1 MYSYRELIDVLNK
14 ATEAYDK
21 GTPIMTDKEWDDLYF
36 SLKEMEKETGIIYPD
51 SPTQSIHAVIVPR
64 LVKVEHNHPML
75 SLQKTKSIDDLIDFI
90 GDKEVVIMAKMDGL
104 TCSLKYMNGELVSA
118 ETRGNGMIGE
128 DILHNAKV
136 IPSIPKNIP
145 YKGELIV
152 DGEIICTY
160 NDFKSFEEEYKNPR
174 NFAAGSI
181 RLLSAKECN
190 TRKLTFVA
198 WDVIKGFEE
207 YNCHTSLWGKLV
219 ALEENGF
226 TIVPNRLKGG
236 FKPTAASDKIEAI
249 IDDIKIACASN
260 WGGYPIDGAVV
271 KYNNVA
277 YGRSLGA
284 TEHHFKNAIAYK
296 FYDEMYRT
304 KLLDIEWTMGRTGTL
319 TPVAVFE
326 PIDIDGST
334 VERAS
339 LHNVSIMKEL
349 LGIPHKFQ
357 EIEVFKANMII
368 PQIASADRT
377 KHGPL
382 FYEEYTAFGV
392 PEVCPICGADVNV
405 ERDNDSEFAVCSNP
419 QCEGKLIN
427 RIDHFCGKKGL
438 DIKGLSKATIEKL
451 IDWGWLNSISDL
463 FLLHIYEDEWIKKSG
478 FGPKSVRNI
487 LTAIEESKHT
497 ELWKFISA
505 LGIPLIGSTYAKE
518 MCKREAS
525 WFNIR
530 EDIAHGYDFSK
541 WDGFGYEM
549 NNALH
554 SFDYVEADYLAD
566 EVLHLVNSLHSENRG
581 TVIINQTLANKK
593 IVITGKLKNFK
604 NRDELKILI
613 ENNGG
618 KVVDSISK
626 TTSMLIN
633 NDINSDSS
641 KNKAAKKVG
650 IPIITEEEFISQY
663 LEGTD

>member
-64 LVKVEHNHPML
+64 LEKVEHNHPML

-104 TCSLKYMNGELVSA
+104 TCSLKYVNGELASA

-145 YKGELIV
+145 YKDELIV

-160 NDFKSFEEEYKNPR
+160 NDFKTFEEEYKNPR

-190 TRKLTFVA
+190 TRKLTFIA

-207 YNCHTSLWGKLV
+207 YLSGMSLMGRLA
-219 ALEENGF
+219 ALENNGF
-226 TIVPNRLKGG
+226 TVVPGRLKG
-236 FKPTAASDKIEAI
+236 KTIPSTAFDKVSNI
-249 IDDIKIACASN
+249 IKEIKDICTHN
-260 WGGYPIDGAVV
+260 GYPIDGAVV
-271 KYNNVA
+271 KYNDVA

-296 FYDEMYRT
+296 FYDETYRT

-357 EIEVFKANMII
+357 EIEVFKSNMII

-382 FYEEYTAFGV
+382 FYEEYPAFGV

-405 ERDNDSEFAVCSNP
+405 EKDNDSEFAVCGNP

-463 FLLHIYEDEWIKKSG
+463 FLLHNYETEWIKKPG
-478 FGPKSVRNI
+478 FGEKSVRNI
-487 LTAIEESKHT
+487 LTAIEESKHN

-505 LGIPLIGSTYAKE
+505 LGIPLIGSTYAKDI
-518 MCKREAS
+518 CKHEYD

-530 EDIAHGYDFSK
+530 EDIAKGYDFSK

-554 SFDYVEADYLAD
+554 SFDYVEADYLVD
-566 EVLHLVNSLHSENRG
+566 EVLHLVNSLYSENRR
-581 TVIINQTLANKK
+581 IIITNQALANKK

-604 NRDELKILI
+604 NRDELKVII
-613 ENNGG
+613 EKNGG

-650 IPIITEEEFISQY
+650 IPIITEEDFISQY
-663 LEGTD
+663 LENMD